1 MFVYKSNTNHMKIRV
16 NKVTAFEIFDLEGN
30 KILESKLGNKSI
42 MIEIS
47 GDKSEIIKEES
58 EEGFDIKTSISEDTE

>member
-1 MFVYKSNTNHMKIRV
+1 MKIRV

-47 GDKSEIIKEES
+47 GDKSEILKEVDD
-58 EEGFDIKTSISEDTE
+58 EGFDIKTSISEDTE